1 MQEST
6 RLLAGWDSFYVMVG
20 SSAAALTGLQ
30 FVVMAL
36 ASETLLRASTRE
48 IDAFSTP
55 TIVHFGA
62 VLLIS
67 AILSAPWGALHGPA
81 LMLLVTGVAGVGYT
95 FLVLWRARRAP
106 NYRMVTEDWIFHVLL
121 PLAAY
126 TVLVAAAASMT
137 RTESVSLFIVAADA
151 LLLLFVGIHNAWDT
165 ATYLALERIQR
176 GKESPPRNTRRH

>member
-1 MQEST
+1 MQEGT

-36 ASETLLRASTRE
+36 ASETLRHASARE
-48 IDAFSTP
+48 VDAFSTP

-67 AILSAPWGALHGPA
+67 AVLSAPWAALHGPA
-81 LMLLVTGVAGVGYT
+81 LTLLVTGVAGVGYT

-126 TVLVAAAASMT
+126 AVLVAAAASMT
-137 RTESVSLFIVAADA
+137 RAESVSLFTIAADA

-165 ATYLALERIQR
+165 ATYLALERIQG
-176 GKESPPRNTRRH
+176 GKESSPRNTRRH